1 MDVIKVVGF
10 DLRIPKHFSLHFYDF
25 STFLYG
31 IYKFAV
37 FENKRKRKRTF
48 AYSPLEVLVLLTG
61 GPWRTLENR
70 GGISAWFPARFGPWG
85 EGKVGEKSE
94 GARAHLPVVSVGAEV
109 ACGGLSAG
117 TSGRRRPCTAAAALR
132 RGGGGLAGLGSS
144 VGAR

>member
-1 MDVIKVVGF
+1 MTVTKVVG
-10 DLRIPKHFSLHFYDF
+10 LVARIPKHFSLHFYDF
-25 STFLYG
+25 STILYG

-48 AYSPLEVLVLLTG
+48 ASRPLDFCFFSREVLGGTG
-61 GPWRTLENR
+61 QNR
-70 GGISAWFPARFGPWG
+70 GGSGSHLPVRFGPGG
-85 EGKVGEKSE
+85 EGKVGEKGE
-94 GARAHLPVVSVGAEV
+94 GTRAHLPVVSVGAEV

-117 TSGRRRPCTAAAALR
+117 GGGRRRPCTAAAALR